1 MILTLMSTPGPHAGR
16 VKLVLHIVFFLSG
29 IATVLI
35 GQVLPVLIRRFSLS
49 DLEAGYLFPAQILV
63 GAVTGN
69 FLSGYIGRRAGY
81 IWPTVIGCLLMTIGL
96 LLMNSANYWI
106 CVAGFI
112 ANGLGTGL
120 TLPAINLLVLDMAEG
135 STAAALSILNF
146 CWGAGAIVSK
156 PFVDGLGSAESIFLP
171 TLVLAVCIAAS
182 GLALFLI
189 ARDRIA
195 RPTPVTTA
203 QEPDTPIWQTGLA
216 WSIAVF
222 NFVHVG
228 FESGIG
234 GWLTTY
240 SDRLDPA
247 SASRLISPTLL
258 YFGFFVLGRGVLPV
272 MFRFVSENAVF
283 LVNLV
288 LMLCGLVVSLTANG
302 TVQLCIGAAMAGLG
316 TSVIFPMNV
325 ARFGRIFGPNASR
338 RAMPFFLAGTLG
350 SAILSWLI
358 GFLSDRVGSLRLG
371 MMTLIASVVVLLVL
385 QIGLMSSRSTAKAP
399 IP

>member
-1 MILTLMSTPGPHAGR
+1 MFLTIMSNQSPHAGR
-16 VKLVLHIVFFLSG
+16 VKLVLHIVFFLSS

-69 FLSGYIGRRAGY
+69 FLAGYIGRRGGY
-81 IWPTVIGCLLMTIGL
+81 IRVTVIGCFLMTFGL
-96 LLMNSANYWI
+96 LLMNSPNYWV
-106 CVAGFI
+106 CVTGFI

-120 TLPAINLLVLDMAEG
+120 TLPAINLLILEMAEG
-135 STAAALSILNF
+135 NTAAALSILNF

-156 PFVDGLGSAESIFLP
+156 PFVDRVGSSDSIFLP
-171 TLVLAVCIAAS
+171 TFLLASAVAIG
-182 GLALFLI
+182 GLTLFFI
-189 ARDRIA
+189 ARDGGAKSVQLEISA
-195 RPTPVTTA
+195 EA
-203 QEPDTPIWQTGLA
+203 DTSIWRTGLA

-247 SASRLISPTLL
+247 SASRIISPTLL

-272 MFRFVSENAVF
+272 IFRFLSENSVF
-283 LVNLV
+283 LANLL
-288 LMLCGLVVSLTANG
+288 LMLCGLVISLTASG
-302 TVQLCIGAAMAGLG
+302 TVQLGIGAAMSGLG

-325 ARFGRIFGPNASR
+325 ARFGRMFGPDAPR

-350 SAILSWLI
+350 SAVLSWLI
-358 GFLSDRVGSLRLG
+358 GFLSDIVGSLRLG
-371 MMTLIASVVVLLVL
+371 MMTLIASVVFLILL
-385 QIGLMSSRSTAKAP
+385 QIGLILFAPTAKARVP
-399 IP
+399 